1 MNTAEAT
8 RQIYWN
14 VSHIWVM
21 YALLLPTAAITG
33 YGIYRQTNR
42 WRLGQSAAR
51 FDRPAE
57 RIKLVFKHAVAQ
69 QRTARSKFTGLF
81 HRLITSGLVILTIAT
96 TVVALDADFGTTVMR
111 GRFYLYFQS
120 FTVDV
125 FGALVM
131 VGTMMAA
138 ARRYLMRPKTLV
150 YTDEAT
156 LILVAIFAICLQ
168 GFLVEGWRIAV
179 TRDPWAAWSPFGN
192 LVALAS
198 RALMTD
204 AQMQAAHWGLWWFHL
219 ATAFGFIAWAPYT
232 KMMHVIT
239 APLAIYTANLAPLG
253 ASLKDIDFEKTESFG
268 VNALADYTW
277 KDLLDLDA
285 CTECGRCTA
294 VCPANTVGKELSPR
308 DIILQLRDLMHAE
321 FRISDFGFRNDLN
334 RFGNDANES
343 SNNSEQ
349 SAMRNSK
356 FGIIAAVPA
365 TSPVSLWQCTTCAA
379 CMEACPVFIEQ
390 MPKIVDMR
398 RHLVM
403 EEADFPDSMQQA
415 ITSLEKRG
423 HPFSGTQA
431 TRVDW
436 TQGLGVKHVS
446 EVKDAEVL
454 LWVGCGGALV
464 ERNQKVTRATAQLL
478 AKAGVNF
485 AIMGREEKCSGD
497 PARRIGNEF
506 LFETLAKENL
516 ENMNKYKVR
525 KIITACPHCFNT
537 FKNEYPRYGGKFEV
551 YHHSEYLADLVSEG
565 KLKPLAESERKI
577 TFHDPCYLGR
587 QNSVYDAPRT
597 LVRISSR
604 KKPAEMARSR
614 EKSFCCGGGG
624 GMSFIEEPP
633 DHRVNQERAREIL
646 ETGADTV
653 AVGCPFC
660 MTMLED
666 GINARKGSR
675 DVSVM
680 DVSELLWE
688 AAKPRAAPETDLNV

>member
-138 ARRYLMRPKTLV
+138 ARCYLMRPKTLV

-219 ATAFGFIAWAPYT
+219 ATVFGFIAWAPYT
-232 KMMHVIT
+232 KMMHAIT
-239 APLAIYTANLAPLG
+239 APLNIYTASLVPLG
-253 ASLKDIDFEKTESFG
+253 ATLKNIDFEKTESFG

-285 CTECGRCTA
+285 CTECGRCTS

-308 DIILQLRDLMHAE
+308 DIILQLRDLMH
-321 FRISDFGFRNDLN
+321 
-334 RFGNDANES
+334 
-343 SNNSEQ
+343 SEQ
-349 SAMRNSK
+349 SAISNQQSA
-356 FGIIAAVPA
+356 IIGAVPA
-365 TSPVSLWQCTTCAA
+365 TLPASLWQCTTCAA
-379 CMEACPVFIEQ
+379 CMETCPVFIEQ

-403 EEADFPDSMQQA
+403 EEADFPDSMQEA
-415 ITSLEKRG
+415 ISSLEKRG

-436 TQGLGVKHVS
+436 AEGLNVKHVNDA
-446 EVKDAEVL
+446 KDAEVL

-478 AKAGVNF
+478 AQAGVNF

-506 LFETLAKENL
+506 LFEMLAKENVAKL
-516 ENMNKYKVR
+516 NKYDVKKV
-525 KIITACPHCFNT
+525 ITACPHCFNT
-537 FKNEYPRYGGKFEV
+537 FRHEYPQYGGRFEV
-551 YHHSEYLADLVSEG
+551 YHHSEYLAKLVSDG
-565 KLKPLAESERKI
+565 RLKPQTESDRTI

-587 QNSVYDAPRT
+587 QNGVYDAPRT
-597 LVRISSR
+597 LVTISSR
-604 KKPAEMARSR
+604 QAPIELERSR

-624 GMSFIEEPP
+624 GMSFVEEPP
-633 DHRVNQERAREIL
+633 DQRVNQERAREIL

-675 DVSVM
+675 EVRVR

-688 AAKPRAAPETDLNV
+688 ASQPRAAEQLTT

>member
-14 VSHIWVM
+14 ISHIWVM
-21 YALLLPTAAITG
+21 YALLLPTATIAG
-33 YGIYRQTNR
+33 YGVYRHTNR
-42 WRLGQSAAR
+42 WRRGQGAAR
-51 FDRPAE
+51 FDRPAD
-57 RIKLVFKHAVAQ
+57 RLKLVLNHAVAQ
-69 QRTARSKFTGLF
+69 RRTARDAFAGFF
-81 HRLITSGLVILTIAT
+81 HRLITYGFVILTIAT
-96 TVVALDADFGTTVMR
+96 TVVALDADFGTTIMR

-120 FTVDV
+120 LIVDL

-131 VGTMMAA
+131 VGVGMAA
-138 ARRYLMRPKTLV
+138 ARRCLKRPKKLI

-179 TRDPWAAWSPFGN
+179 TRDPWGAWSPFGN
-192 LVALAS
+192 LLAIAS
-198 RALMTD
+198 RALLTD
-204 AQMQAAHWGLWWFHL
+204 GQMQTAHLGVWWFHL
-219 ATAFGFIAWAPYT
+219 VTVFGFIAWAPYT
-232 KMMHVIT
+232 KMMHAIT
-239 APLAIYTANLAPLG
+239 APLNIYTASLAPLG
-253 ASLKDIDFEKTESFG
+253 ATLRNIDFEKTETFG

-285 CTECGRCTA
+285 CTECGRCTS

-308 DIILQLRDLMHAE
+308 DIILQLRDLMHT
-321 FRISDFGFRNDLN
+321 S
-334 RFGNDANES
+334 
-343 SNNSEQ
+343 Q
-349 SAMRNSK
+349 SAIRNPQSA
-356 FGIIAAVPA
+356 IIGAVPA
-365 TSPVSLWQCTTCAA
+365 TSPAALWQCTTCAA

-403 EEADFPDSMQQA
+403 EEADFPDSMQEA
-415 ITSLEKRG
+415 ISSLEKRG

-436 TQGLGVKHVS
+436 AEGLNVKHVNDA
-446 EVKDAEVL
+446 KDAEVL

-478 AKAGVNF
+478 AQAGVNF

-506 LFETLAKENL
+506 LFEMLAKENVAKL
-516 ENMNKYKVR
+516 NKYGVKKVV
-525 KIITACPHCFNT
+525 TACPHCFNT
-537 FKNEYPRYGGKFEV
+537 FRHEYPQHGGRFEV
-551 YHHSEYLADLVSEG
+551 YHHSEYLAKLVSDG
-565 KLKPLAESERKI
+565 RLKPQTESDRTI

-587 QNSVYDAPRT
+587 QNGVYDAPRT
-597 LVRISSR
+597 LVTISSR
-604 KKPAEMARSR
+604 RTPVELERSR

-624 GMSFIEEPP
+624 GMSFVEEPP
-633 DHRVNQERAREIL
+633 DQRVNQERAREIL

-675 DVSVM
+675 DVRVM

-688 AAKPRAAPETDLNV
+688 ASQPRAAEQLRT

>member
-1 MNTAEAT
+1 MNTGEAT

-14 VSHIWVM
+14 ISHIWVM
-21 YALLLPTAAITG
+21 YALLLPTAAIAG
-33 YGIYRQTNR
+33 YGVYRHTNR
-42 WRLGQSAAR
+42 WRRGQPTAR
-51 FDRPAE
+51 FDRPAD
-57 RIKLVFKHAVAQ
+57 RLKLVLKHAVAQ
-69 QRTARSKFTGLF
+69 RRTAQDAFAGSF
-81 HRLITSGLVILTIAT
+81 HRLITYGFVILTIAT
-96 TVVALDADFGTTVMR
+96 TVVALDADFGTTIMR

-120 FTVDV
+120 LIVDV

-131 VGTMMAA
+131 VGVGMAA
-138 ARRYLMRPKTLV
+138 ARRYLKRPKKLI

-168 GFLVEGWRIAV
+168 GFLLEGWRIAV
-179 TRDPWAAWSPFGN
+179 TRDTWGAWSPFGN
-192 LVALAS
+192 LLAIAS
-198 RALMTD
+198 RALLTD
-204 AQMQAAHWGLWWFHL
+204 GQMQTAHLGVWWFHL
-219 ATAFGFIAWAPYT
+219 ATVFGFIAWAPYT
-232 KMMHVIT
+232 KMMHAIT
-239 APLAIYTANLAPLG
+239 APLNIYTASLVPLG
-253 ASLKDIDFEKTESFG
+253 ATLKNIDFEKTESFG
-268 VNALADYTW
+268 VNALTDYTW

-285 CTECGRCTA
+285 CTECGRCTS

-308 DIILQLRDLMHAE
+308 DIILQLRDLMH
-321 FRISDFGFRNDLN
+321 
-334 RFGNDANES
+334 
-343 SNNSEQ
+343 SEQ
-349 SAMRNSK
+349 SAISNQQSA
-356 FGIIAAVPA
+356 IIGAVPA
-365 TSPVSLWQCTTCAA
+365 TSPRSLWQCTTCAA

-390 MPKIVDMR
+390 MPKIVDLR

-403 EEADFPDSMQQA
+403 EEADFPDSMQEA
-415 ITSLEKRG
+415 ISSLEKRG

-436 TQGLGVKHVS
+436 AEGLNVKLVNDA
-446 EVKDAEVL
+446 KDAEVL

-478 AKAGVNF
+478 AQAGVNF

-506 LFETLAKENL
+506 LFEMLAKENVAKL
-516 ENMNKYKVR
+516 NKYDVKKV
-525 KIITACPHCFNT
+525 ITACPHCFNT
-537 FKNEYPRYGGKFEV
+537 FRHEYPQYGGRFEV
-551 YHHSEYLADLVSEG
+551 YHHSEYLAKLVSDG
-565 KLKPLAESERKI
+565 RIKPQTESDRTI

-587 QNSVYDAPRT
+587 QNGVYDAPRT
-597 LVRISSR
+597 LVTISSR
-604 KKPAEMARSR
+604 QAPIELERSR

-624 GMSFIEEPP
+624 GMSFVEEPP
-633 DHRVNQERAREIL
+633 DQRVNQERAREIL

-688 AAKPRAAPETDLNV
+688 ASQPRAAEQLTT